1 MSINNLEFT
10 SFNYLSNLASVNA
23 NEVNTDILTKTDPDI
38 SDLQFDMLEGIHTNE
53 TIQDQI
59 DAIIA
64 GLQAV
69 GYWGAF
75 WSTTTQTNPVANTA
89 NFITVN
95 NSDPSNNAV
104 QIGASSSQIK
114 VLNAGVY
121 NIQFSIQYDKTDGG
135 KDDFSLWFL
144 KNGAN
149 ISDSNSEFTIHD
161 NNGKLI
167 ASLNFMLPLNAND
180 YIQLAW
186 SSSDTA
192 MRALYVAAQ
201 ASPTR
206 PATPSVII
214 TFTQVS
220 NAMIGPD
227 GPTGPQGTTGAQGAT
242 GSTGPQGV
250 AGTPG
255 GPTGPNGPT
264 GPSGGPTGPTGPQ
277 GPKGNKGDQGDA
289 GDGPVAYSAL
299 ALATLT
305 ASELGIYIVLNNA
318 SQAAQD
324 VTIAIHSGEINDL
337 EDDVTA
343 LQVKTTDQS
352 YGALTGTTF
361 ARRVNITNT
370 GIGPGTAIYLA
381 SSEPSEFL
389 YGLSASA
396 QISTTSTLISTAGTS
411 QMNDL
416 IVNNTFEVTNDA
428 TITAGEMYITRT
440 LLTSQKKLVLYDN
453 STGNDY
459 DYLGFWTDSGVGAR
473 KFLNCEIDGDVNSA
487 FQWYFGNGFGTG
499 RTLLKKLNQ
508 TLETTFCETSK
519 FCKATGQTQEI
530 SLTRNIA
537 NNQVLI
543 NMIGDVGGATT
554 FDGQIIQEQGNGID
568 DNTGTMTIQSG
579 TLAINALTLGFQTF
593 SGTSTTLQS
602 VTSMNITSG
611 TTIALT
617 SVGATTIDS
626 ASATIETSTVGA
638 DLTLTNPT
646 TNAFEVQC
654 PNGDFTLG
662 TAGTFTLTSVGA
674 TQINSTTLDINA
686 SQLITIDTPDTI
698 TVTATNGIE
707 MNSDLNINLTATYA
721 ISEIN
726 LTTTGNGSNINLDS
740 NNEISLLSD
749 NQLALTTTNAGF
761 GEIRINSAKNLDIDA
776 ATQIAITSLTTIDLE
791 APQIVLTS
799 SGISQINC
807 AAFDLNATGEITL
820 DSVTSVEITS
830 GTTMALVSTAGAMSL
845 NTTSTTAT
853 AIGNTTGTLAL
864 TGSTNT
870 ILGITNI
877 NRTGASATSIGT
889 SGANTVIT
897 ANNIGMTASAFTST
911 TTGLTQIN
919 SAALDINA
927 TGATTLDST
936 STIGITGTV
945 LVTTSSGETE
955 INCAAL
961 DINAT
966 GNITMDTDNPI
977 VITSTANG
985 ISLSSFGEQDITC
998 GSLDINSNGV
1008 ITIDSVSNMSLTCGA
1023 EVSITAG
1030 AGNDMNL
1037 NTIGIG
1043 DIYLNGNGSLYL
1055 SAATADIQLA
1065 VPTAQSVTFYNNA
1078 VQNLSITGTA
1088 ATFATSIS
1096 TTSTLGVTG
1105 AATLS
1110 STLGVTGLSTL
1121 TGGFT
1126 SSASSNMNHNL
1137 LIQQNAYAQPMA
1149 AGSTQ
1154 LGYTDTTTIASSTL
1168 SATIAQEGTWN
1179 LPSKGVWL
1187 VCASITFSVNSA
1199 ADTEDFQAV
1208 ISKTTASAVEAAPG
1222 LAHFQEDNQSVSGS
1236 GTRDILPLC
1245 GVVTVTAATALYY
1258 NARGTTSGAAPS
1270 SAATISWTRIA

>member
-89 NFITVN
+89 NLITVN

-135 KDDFSLWFL
+135 KDDLSLWFL

-149 ISDSNSEFTIHD
+149 ISDSNSEFSIHD
-161 NNGKLI
+161 NNGNLI

-192 MRALYVAAQ
+192 MRALYIAAQ

-396 QISTTSTLISTAGTS
+396 QISTTSTLISTGGTS

-459 DYLGFWTDSGVGAR
+459 DYLGFWTDSGGGAR

-554 FDGQIIQEQGNGID
+554 FDGQIIQERGNGID

-579 TLAINALTLGFQTF
+579 ALAINALTLGFQTF

-646 TNAFEVQC
+646 TGSFEVQC
-654 PNGDFTLG
+654 PNADFLLS
-662 TAGTFTLTSVGA
+662 TAGTFTLTSVGE
-674 TQINSTTLDINA
+674 TEINSTTLDINA
-686 SQLITIDTPDTI
+686 SQLITINTPDTI
-698 TVTATNGIE
+698 TVTATNGIA
-707 MNSDLNINLTATYA
+707 MNSALNIDLIATYN

-761 GEIRINSAKNLDIDA
+761 GEIKINSAKNLDIDA
-776 ATQIAITSLTTIDLE
+776 TTQIAITSLTTIDLE

-799 SGISQINC
+799 SGISQINS
-807 AAFDLNATGEITL
+807 AAFDLNASGEITL
-820 DSVTSVEITS
+820 DTVE
-830 GTTMALVSTAGAMSL
+830 
-845 NTTSTTAT
+845 
-853 AIGNTTGTLAL
+853 
-864 TGSTNT
+864 
-870 ILGITNI
+870 
-877 NRTGASATSIGT
+877 
-889 SGANTVIT
+889 
-897 ANNIGMTASAFTST
+897 
-911 TTGLTQIN
+911 
-919 SAALDINA
+919 
-927 TGATTLDST
+927 
-936 STIGITGTV
+936 
-945 LVTTSSGETE
+945 
-955 INCAAL
+955 
-961 DINAT
+961 
-966 GNITMDTDNPI
+966 PI

-998 GSLDINSNGV
+998 GSLDINSNGT

-1023 EVSITAG
+1023 DVSITADEMTLAASSG
-1030 AGNDMNL
+1030 TMGISSTAAMTLNSSVGNNIILQTASVARLTVSNGMTTLTNGISVALTAG
-1037 NTIGIG
+1037 
-1043 DIYLNGNGSLYL
+1043 
-1055 SAATADIQLA
+1055 
-1065 VPTAQSVTFYNNA
+1065 
-1078 VQNLSITGTA
+1078 ITGL
-1088 ATFATSIS
+1088 
-1096 TTSTLGVTG
+1096 TTM
-1105 AATLS
+1105 
-1110 STLGVTGLSTL
+1110 
-1121 TGGFT
+1121 TGGFL
-1126 SSASSNMNHNL
+1126 SSAASTMTDIFSINQGSAN
-1137 LIQQNAYAQPMA
+1137 YVQPF
-1149 AGSTQ
+1149 TIDTR
-1154 LGYTDTTTIASSTL
+1154 LGYTDTKTIVSAAVTNTL
-1168 SATIAQEGTWN
+1168 TSMGNWT
-1179 LPSKGVWL
+1179 LPSAGVWL
-1187 VCASITFSVNSA
+1187 IIAGITVGTTTTNDINFVLGLISLVTGNS
-1199 ADTEDFQAV
+1199 T
-1208 ISKTTASAVEAAPG
+1208 IAAPG
-1222 LAHFQEDNQSVSGS
+1222 LQYFDDNDQIVG
-1236 GTRDILPLC
+1236 GTGDRETNTIC
-1245 GVVTVTAATALYY
+1245 GVVTVANSTTVLYA
-1258 NARGTTSGAAPS
+1258 NAQGDTTSS
-1270 SAATISWTRIA
+1270 SDTATMSWKISWTKIG